1 VTLDSVKPWH
11 ALVAV
16 FAAAWAWNCWGP
28 RKNGVV
34 SIGSEDIQTR
44 PVPYMASSDFVQWSP
59 VSWAGR
65 CRNYPGAVGAGIT
78 TLIYKGPPDFADQG

>member
-1 VTLDSVKPWH
+1 MKLTDIKPWH
-11 ALVAV
+11 ALVGV
-16 FAAAWAWNCWGP
+16 FAAAYLYNCCGP
-28 RKNGVV
+28 RKGTVA
-34 SIGSEDIQTR
+34 IGDEDLQTR
-44 PVPYMASSDFVQWSP
+44 PVPYSLPSEFVQWSP